1 MSATP
6 EDAGQKPKL
15 IIDEDWKS
23 QVQAEKEALEREKR
37 GSAAASTAQT
47 VDAEPAH
54 AARSRGPLPPA
65 TLAVLCTTLATQA
78 LAALG
83 QLAEPGVEKVEVSL
97 EEAQHF
103 IDTLEML
110 EAKTAGNRSPE
121 ESHLLDNLLHEL
133 RLVFVDVRSRV
144 VSAARG

>member
-1 MSATP
+1 MSTTP

-37 GSAAASTAQT
+37 GSASGATAQAA
-47 VDAEPAH
+47 DAGATQ
-54 AARSRGPLPPA
+54 AARPRGPLPPA

-83 QLAEPGVEKVEVSL
+83 QLAEPDAEKVEVSL

-110 EAKTAGNRSPE
+110 EAKTAGNRSAE

-144 VSAARG
+144 VSAGRT

>member
-1 MSATP
+1 VSSTP

-37 GSAAASTAQT
+37 GSATGATAQPA
-47 VDAEPAH
+47 DAGEAPT
-54 AARSRGPLPPA
+54 ARSRGPLPPA

-83 QLAEPGVEKVEVSL
+83 QLAEPGAEKIEVSL

-110 EAKTAGNRSPE
+110 ETKTAGNRSPE

-133 RLVFVDVRSRV
+133 RLAFVDVRSQV
-144 VSAARG
+144 VSAGRT